1 VDAGAV
7 QLELV
12 LTGYKEVERNLEQL
26 RNVGGF
32 LPKNPFK
39 EWDTEVS
46 KAAIEA
52 NKLKRQLA
60 RGDNKSVINV
70 GPLKVTQRQLKLL
83 RVEAWKTSRSFKR
96 AFADMNKA
104 VKGFSLGLGN
114 LGQFVGGISLTA
126 FVANIIRVG
135 TASNQARR
143 QITFLAEGY
152 KELEEAQ
159 ATVARVAAVTNQSQ
173 LAVEKS
179 FGRVYSVLRPI
190 GLELKQIEVI
200 YVGFNNAARLAGAS
214 QQEATGA
221 LLQFKQALSV
231 GYAAGNDL
239 NTILTQMS
247 PLAEQIAKSYD
258 KLNGTVGTTVG
269 DLKKLG
275 SQGKLTNDV
284 LFEAAK
290 TLAALDVPAPTT
302 LQDISGAFEN
312 LSQNIA
318 AAIGPAIIDAMTT
331 FASIL
336 TVIAEEIDKNKEAI
350 TGFVDGVISFIRNV
364 GPFVGGIYVAIKAW
378 TLYRKG
384 VLLAAKAQAFL
395 LALSGIG
402 IKPLLAG
409 LAIGTAAGFAIDKAF
424 KGVGDTMDDLG
435 KKMKNLKKEFKD
447 GLAGVDGPGAELSGP
462 KQALEQLKEQNNE
475 LKRSEKL
482 ALEQSKSLYGP
493 KTQAVI
499 AARIKAAQAERLA
512 AIEQGKADLK
522 KGKDL
527 GLNEAAKDAANASL
541 VAAEEAARV
550 IKEAYKDA
558 RDAARDAADSLG
570 EARSKRS
577 QQLFNK
583 DEGINQFLS
592 GEGLWKRQKE
602 GIRLQKAETK
612 RLYTELKKVFTQ
624 QGNFA
629 GARQL
634 ANLRFTG
641 SASEQFAQRQK
652 FIDAAREELY
662 GQKALITANEKLT
675 KALGD
680 LQTVIVRG
688 FDGGTS
694 AQREDFNALKQSID
708 NLTQKDWTVGVDAR
722 LEADG
727 SITVQNALS

>member
-1 VDAGAV
+1 MDAGAV

-12 LTGYKEVERNLEQL
+12 LTGYKEVERNLERL
-26 RNVGGF
+26 RNVAGF

-39 EWDTEVS
+39 EWDTEVR

-60 RGDNKSVINV
+60 RGDNKAVISV
-70 GPLKVTQRQLKLL
+70 GSLKVTQRQLRLL

-96 AFADMNKA
+96 AFAEMNKA

-114 LGQFVGGISLTA
+114 LGQLIGGISLTA
-126 FVANIIRVG
+126 FIANVIRVG

-143 QITFLAEGY
+143 QIQFLAEGY
-152 KELEEAQ
+152 EELEEAQ

-275 SQGKLTNDV
+275 SQGKLTNEV
-284 LFEAAK
+284 LFDATK
-290 TLAALDVPAPTT
+290 TLAGLDVPAPTT
-302 LQDISGAFEN
+302 LQDISSAFED
-312 LSQNIA
+312 LSKNIA
-318 AAIGPAIIDAMTT
+318 AAIGPAIIEAMST
-331 FASIL
+331 FAAIL
-336 TVIAEEIDKNKEAI
+336 TVIAAELEKNKEAI
-350 TGFVDGVISFIRNV
+350 TGFVKGVISFIKNV

-384 VLLAAKAQAFL
+384 VQLAAKAQAFF

-409 LAIGTAAGFAIDKAF
+409 LAVGAAAGFAIDKAF
-424 KGVGDTMDDLG
+424 KGVEDTMDDLG
-435 KKMKNLKKEFKD
+435 EKVKKLKKEFKD
-447 GLAGVDGPGAELSGP
+447 GLAGVEGPDAELAEP
-462 KQALEQLKEQNNE
+462 KKALEQLKKQNNE
-475 LKRSEKL
+475 LKRAEKL
-482 ALEQSKSLYGP
+482 ALAQSKSLYGP
-493 KTQAVI
+493 ETQAVI
-499 AARIKAAQAERLA
+499 AARIKAAQAEREA

-522 KGKDL
+522 KDDVSL
-527 GLNEAAKDAANASL
+527 QEAAKNAATDSL

-550 IKEAYKDA
+550 IKDAYEDA
-558 RDAARDAADSLG
+558 RDAARDAADALG

-592 GEGLWKRQKE
+592 GEGLWKRQRE

-612 RLYTELKKVFTQ
+612 RLYTELRKVFKE
-624 QGNFA
+624 QGNFV

-634 ANLRFTG
+634 ANVRFTG